1 MHIKSRPLWAC
12 PQNIKEN
19 LTSAFMSSD
28 SSGLLWICVLT
39 SSQRFFLFFLLS
51 LHQRFM
57 SAAVITVRTTWL
69 QLLRANKVII
79 YPLKKKELEPT
90 ETSLSL
96 KQKNK
101 LGRRWHNDLLVLQ
114 QCNYKHD
121 EGLVNLNDQLQYFIW
136 SRHRVAGEIEG
147 NVWSFSPDFYS
158 KCDAVPAGNVGNVL
172 ICVFQE
178 KELQDLAAMDMELQK
193 IAAKLHENTA

>member
-1 MHIKSRPLWAC
+1 
-12 PQNIKEN
+12 
-19 LTSAFMSSD
+19 MSSKHKGESNQCIHEQRLVWLALNLRAD
-28 SSGLLWICVLT
+28 FLT
-39 SSQRFFLFFLLS
+39 ALLS
-51 LHQRFM
+51 FFFALPAPAFYECCSNHSKNHM
-57 SAAVITVRTTWL
+57 TAASQSKQSYNIPI
-69 QLLRANKVII
+69 K
-79 YPLKKKELEPT
+79 KKKELEPT

-178 KELQDLAAMDMELQK
+178 KELQNLAAMDMELQK

>member
-1 MHIKSRPLWAC
+1 
-12 PQNIKEN
+12 
-19 LTSAFMSSD
+19 MSSKHKGESNQCIHEQRLVWLALNLRAD
-28 SSGLLWICVLT
+28 FLTTLL
-39 SSQRFFLFFLLS
+39 SFFLLS

-178 KELQDLAAMDMELQK
+178 KELQNLAAMDMELQK